1 MEASE
6 VKPQFVV
13 LRTMCEE
20 VRGEVNEEVL
30 ITSADANQAS
40 SEDD

>member
-1 MEASE
+1 VIVAKPGLIVPFPRFMEASE

-20 VRGEVNEEVL
+20 VRGEVN
-30 ITSADANQAS
+30 
-40 SEDD
+40 